1 VIRTRNLAGA
11 CAAALVTLLAKESR
25 ADQFVVFDA
34 TFTYTWDEA
43 MNAMPNKSHYYVN
56 DGNWMN
62 KARPKNWVSPAN
74 YRDGKVHIHLEVLE
88 KPAGTQQ
95 AGWALCYVANVGNY
109 GCPYTD
115 YYTKTGVYEKDV
127 DMHTFYNNNTIQWDS
142 GVKQVDLV
150 YTINGSG
157 MGHITNFPALKDL
170 VTPTRVRIAMVQVS
184 NGSTYDPS
192 ILAASDG
199 GAQPN
204 PDAATDGAATTDG
217 ATGPGTNP
225 GTDGG
230 AVTSADA
237 AADVVG
243 VDDATSNVPDAGGVT
258 VPIMPSSG
266 AGSSGAPTG
275 TSPTPDA
282 AASTTP
288 AGPTTQTSGCTVAG
302 GCPANPGRLAFWL
315 ALGLVLAR
323 RVRRAEA

>member
-1 VIRTRNLAGA
+1 VIRARSLAAAGA
-11 CAAALVTLLAKESR
+11 AAFVILVARESR
-25 ADQFVVFDA
+25 ADQFVLFDA

-43 MNAMPNKSHYYVN
+43 MNALPNKSHYYVN
-56 DGNWMN
+56 EGNWLN
-62 KARPKNWVSPAN
+62 KARPTNWVTPVN

-127 DMHTFYNNNTIQWDS
+127 DMHTFYNSNTIQWDS

-184 NGSTYDPS
+184 SGSTYDPS
-192 ILAASDG
+192 ILAGSDAG
-199 GAQPN
+199 SQMN
-204 PDAATDGAATTDG
+204 PDAAVASADGAATTDAG
-217 ATGPGTNP
+217 LGMNP

-230 AVTSADA
+230 AVASVDA
-237 AADVVG
+237 A
-243 VDDATSNVPDAGGVT
+243 VDASVEGAASSVPDEGGRVVMLPTGDAASAGG
-258 VPIMPSSG
+258 SG
-266 AGSSGAPTG
+266 GNT
-275 TSPTPDA
+275 TPTPDA
-282 AASTTP
+282 SNSTLAS
-288 AGPTTQTSGCTVAG
+288 PTTQTSGCAVAL
-302 GCPANPGRLAFWL
+302 GRSSDQRPLAFL
-315 ALGLVLAR
+315 VALSVVL
-323 RVRRAEA
+323 VRRRRESA

>member
-1 VIRTRNLAGA
+1 VIRPRSL
-11 CAAALVTLLAKESR
+11 AAAAAVAFAVLLAKESR
-25 ADQFVVFDA
+25 ADEFVLFDA

-56 DGNWMN
+56 EGNWLN
-62 KARPKNWVSPAN
+62 KARPTNWVTPVN

-127 DMHTFYNNNTIQWDS
+127 DMHTFYNSNTIQWDS
-142 GVKQVDLV
+142 GIKQVDLV

-157 MGHITNFPALKDL
+157 MGHITNFPALKDQ

-192 ILAASDG
+192 ILAASDAG
-199 GAQPN
+199 SQAN
-204 PDAATDGAATTDG
+204 LDAAGTGPDGSAMTDG
-217 ATGPGTNP
+217 ATGRAMNR

-230 AVTSADA
+230 PLTSADT
-237 AADVVG
+237 ADASVE
-243 VDDATSNVPDAGGVT
+243 DATSSVLDEGGT
-258 VPIMPSSG
+258 VAIVLASD
-266 AGSSGAPTG
+266 AGSSGGLAGSGAAPTPHAAG
-275 TSPTPDA
+275 SVPTM
-282 AASTTP
+282 
-288 AGPTTQTSGCTVAG
+288 QTSGCVVARG
-302 GCPANPGRLAFWL
+302 FPSSRSPLAFL
-315 ALGLVLAR
+315 AALGLVLVR
-323 RVRRAEA
+323 RVRVSASA